1 MNDCRSKQIVQGNK
15 SEGGVRWHGKIA
27 VGKGNLMAFRNFE
40 RQGAKG
46 VGGEDIVAYVEPPAT
61 RSNEAFTEA
70 FRRGKISKDKAQVS
84 ERLEAVD
91 NYGDG
96 SETSGNA
103 VFRNLYRRNQRA

>member
-1 MNDCRSKQIVQGNK
+1 
-15 SEGGVRWHGKIA
+15 
-27 VGKGNLMAFRNFE
+27 MAFRNFE

-46 VGGEDIVAYVEPPAT
+46 VGGEGIVTYVEPPAT
-61 RSNEAFTEA
+61 SGNEAFAEA
-70 FRRGKISKDKAQVS
+70 FRRGKILKDKAQVR

-91 NYGDG
+91 NYGDR